1 MVNIA
6 EYAKFDVR
14 EYTKGFVE
22 GIIGVTIAVYLIPT
36 LLAAVN
42 QVTGVPLLSATLV
55 GLIVG
60 AGVLLFILTIFL

>member
-1 MVNIA
+1 MPDGF
-6 EYAKFDVR
+6 AKFDVR

-22 GIIGVTIAVYLIPT
+22 GIIGVTIAIYLVPT
-36 LLAAVN
+36 LISATT

-60 AGVLLFILTIFL
+60 AGILLFILGVFL